1 MAYSCSGADAEIQS
15 PGLPISGAGGVQC
28 AVLEQSGR
36 KFDLVG
42 LGPFESRH
50 HHHVRAGELITH
62 QEIGA
67 RQRALDDS
75 DLLMESF
82 YCRSECRRLL
92 RCSDELGLRVYAARR
107 GSGHPAP

>member
-1 MAYSCSGADAEIQS
+1 
-15 PGLPISGAGGVQC
+15 
-28 AVLEQSGR
+28 
-36 KFDLVG
+36 
-42 LGPFESRH
+42 
-50 HHHVRAGELITH
+50 LITH